1 MKKRRIIPVILLR
14 NGHIVQSRY
23 FERYQKLGSPKTSIK
38 RFSEWCSDELIFLD
52 ISKNEIYDI
61 DREDVNFKNENNLI
75 NIIKQMSKVAT
86 MPVTVGG
93 KVKSLKTAEKYL
105 INGADKISI
114 NSQAQLNP
122 NFLKN
127 CAKEFGSQC
136 VVNSIDILKEDRD
149 YIICYDGKSK
159 RSKYSLIEWIKISQD
174 MGSGEFFFNSIDRD
188 GSAKGYDHE
197 LCDILEYNVKTP
209 FIICGGA
216 GSLDDF
222 YNLARKTKVDGIAA
236 ANFFQY
242 TEHSVYKVKDYL
254 YKKNLNFRK
263 PEFVRNEIL

>member
-14 NGHIVQSRY
+14 NGHIVQSR
-23 FERYQKLGSPKTSIK
+23 FFQRYQKLGSPNTSIK

-61 DREDVNFKNENNLI
+61 DREDVNFKNETKLI

-93 KVKSLKTAEKYL
+93 KIKSLKNAEDYL

-136 VVNSIDILKEDRD
+136 VVNSVDILKEDGN
-149 YIICYDGKSK
+149 YNLFYNGKLQ

-174 MGSGEFFFNSIDRD
+174 MGVGEFFFNSIDRD
-188 GSAKGYDHE
+188 GSAKGYDYE
-197 LCDILEYNVKTP
+197 LCDILENNVKTP
-209 FIICGGA
+209 FIFCGGA

-222 YNLARKTKVDGIAA
+222 YNIASKSKVDGIAA

-263 PEFVRNEIL
+263 PEFIRHDLL